1 LTISKVGGLESRSI
15 DVLVQLFAEKKPS
28 LSSIDISWNKIST
41 ANMKKL
47 MQALR
52 SNYQV
57 KSLSIA
63 FNAFD
68 KEDPLLEFGNFIR
81 QNPNLQH
88 LDVSGALQTAEQVR
102 RVVKKVK
109 KSLSILSVHLSHI
122 HCISQS
128 FEIQRY
134 IRRKLNLKERMLS
147 VANSVLK
154 ADVPPP
160 SIHQQ
165 H

>member
-1 LTISKVGGLESRSI
+1 
-15 DVLVQLFAEKKPS
+15 
-28 LSSIDISWNKIST
+28 
-41 ANMKKL
+41 